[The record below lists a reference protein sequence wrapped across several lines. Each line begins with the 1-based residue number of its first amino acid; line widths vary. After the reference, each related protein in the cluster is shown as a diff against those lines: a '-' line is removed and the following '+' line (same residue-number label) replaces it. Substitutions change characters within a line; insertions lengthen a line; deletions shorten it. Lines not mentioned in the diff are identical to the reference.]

1 MSTSIDTHRVTDVET
16 IVKKFNNFTAI
27 DIVVTTQDAVTGEE
41 SKTLTL
47 SLFVQDDGKKY
58 VEGTVLRQVL
68 NGLTTPSTID
78 HRTLVDA

>member
-27 DIVVTTQDAVTGEE
+27 DIVVTTHDAMTGEE

-47 SLFVQDDGKKY
+47 TLFVKDDGTEY

-68 NGLTTPSTID
+68 NGLTTPITVD
-78 HRTLVDA
+78 KRTLVDA

>member
-27 DIVVTTQDAVTGEE
+27 DIVVTTQDGMTGEE

-47 SLFVQDDGKKY
+47 TLFVKDDGAEY

-68 NGLTTPSTID
+68 NGLSTPIVSD
-78 HRTLVDA
+78 KRTLVDA